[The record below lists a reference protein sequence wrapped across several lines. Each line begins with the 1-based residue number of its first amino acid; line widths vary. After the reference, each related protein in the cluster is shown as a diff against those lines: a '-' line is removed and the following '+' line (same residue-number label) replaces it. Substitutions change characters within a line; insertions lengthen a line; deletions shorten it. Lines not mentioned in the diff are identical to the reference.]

1 MVSILRCC
9 LLKFLVSLLLLL
21 NGLDVQGLST
31 AESSGRLRQH
41 SSAGRCWKHSDISLS
56 SVKEK
61 WQSRGSASCSD
72 TVVGLPVGRRA
83 GSCLREVSSFPT
95 MAKVMGTCIDYL
107 HGLCPHKH
115 WLFWACCRHVIVVG
129 HANASLSCC
138 RLVGTSILRIV
149 STFFWRGSRPV
160 GVNQ

>member
-1 MVSILRCC
+1 MISILCCC
-9 LLKFLVSLLLLL
+9 LLKFLVSILLLL

-31 AESSGRLRQH
+31 AGSSGRLRQH

-72 TVVGLPVGRRA
+72 AVVGSPVARQA
-83 GSCLREVSSFPT
+83 GSCLWKVSSFPT

-115 WLFWACCRHVIVVG
+115 WLLWACCRHVIVVD
-129 HANASLSCC
+129 HINASLSCC
-138 RLVGTSILRIV
+138 RLVGTSILRIA
-149 STFFWRGSRPV
+149 STFFLQGSRPV
-160 GVNQ
+160 VVNQ